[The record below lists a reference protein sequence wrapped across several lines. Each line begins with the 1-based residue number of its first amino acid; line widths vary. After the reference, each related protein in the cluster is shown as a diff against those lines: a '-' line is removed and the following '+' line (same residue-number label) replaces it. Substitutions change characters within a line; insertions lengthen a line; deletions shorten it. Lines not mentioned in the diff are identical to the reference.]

1 MSSVSKISSGAVA
14 KPQARRLPAPVA
26 GIDLNFCRN
35 PACALYGV
43 APDPF
48 KRPHGT
54 RPAPP
59 GVPRGVVAGKKH
71 EEYYQCP
78 ACRTT
83 SRIKNNRAV
92 AEEYERL
99 CRLRKIDPCAPACR
113 NAACANEHVPVAG
126 HPEHYQRFGNTK
138 AGDPRWRC
146 KGCAR
151 TFSVGKPTRRHK
163 RSDKNRLVLEMLCN
177 DLSLAKASKI
187 SGLAYGDIYR
197 RIGFYHDQV
206 RSFVARREDFSRID
220 FRVAGSRFAT
230 DSQALTINWPSRKRR
245 FPVVFQHLCSAHA
258 RSGFIMEA
266 SFQLDPDTSPTEA
279 EAQSVA
285 AAENHVSTAFRK
297 HARIWMKTEF
307 DAHLFRLARAAG
319 LAHVVEYGLPAT
331 GTMLRYD
338 VMQFAHA
345 MRLRDHI
352 GDTDASL
359 MFVMDGD
366 AGLKQAFSTVF
377 QPVVSK
383 ERAHLAVIDFDKAM
397 TNDMRNQIVAN
408 GRNSLC
414 SATGL
419 TPTELSLIPSE
430 YYSEIVDEEVGVRL
444 VGEPVG
450 AWFQYPFPSKSEPNK
465 RVLLLT
471 DHPGLDARNKARLM
485 RLATLRSVDSY
496 FHRFRSNIRFASR
509 PQISTNGPGRVW
521 GRHHLYDPVVLSK
534 LVEIYRFYHNWMEPG
549 VDGKTPAMRIG
560 LARGRVYERD
570 LL

>member
-14 KPQARRLPAPVA
+14 VPLARRLPAPIA
-26 GIDLNFCRN
+26 GVDLNFCRN

-43 APDPF
+43 PPDPF
-48 KRPHGT
+48 KRPNGT
-54 RPAPP
+54 PAAPP

-83 SRIKNNRAV
+83 SRIKNNHAV
-92 AEEYERL
+92 VEEHERL
-99 CRLRKIDPCAPACR
+99 CRIRKVDPCAPACR
-113 NAACANEHVPVAG
+113 TPHCANQNIPVAG
-126 HPEHYQRFGNTK
+126 NERCYHRFGITK
-138 AGDPRWRC
+138 GGDPRWRC
-146 KGCAR
+146 KGCAK

-163 RSDKNRLVLEMLCN
+163 RSDKNRLVLDMLCN
-177 DLSLAKASKI
+177 DLSLAKVSKI
-187 SGLAYGDIYR
+187 SGLAYRDIYR
-197 RIGFYHDQV
+197 RIAFYHDRV

-220 FRVAGSRFAT
+220 FGVVGSRFAT

-266 SFQLDPDTSPTEA
+266 SFQLDPDISPVEA
-279 EAQSVA
+279 EAQSLA
-285 AAENHVSTAFRK
+285 AAEGPVSTAFRR
-297 HARIWMKTEF
+297 HARVWTKTEF
-307 DAHLFRLARAAG
+307 DAYLVRLAQAAG
-319 LAHVVEYGLPAT
+319 LSQVEEYGLPAT

-352 GDTDASL
+352 GETDAPL
-359 MFVMDGD
+359 IFVMDGD

-377 QPVVSK
+377 QPAVAK
-383 ERAHLAVIDFDKAM
+383 GRAHLAIIDFEKAM
-397 TNDMRNQIVAN
+397 TNDMRNQVVAN

-430 YYSEIVDEEVGVRL
+430 FYTEIVDEEVGVRL

-450 AWFQYPFPSKSEPNK
+450 AWFQYPFPTKSEPNK

-471 DHPGLDARNKARLM
+471 DHPGLTALEKAKLM

-509 PQISTNGPGRVW
+509 PQITTNGHGRVW
-521 GRHHLYDPVVLSK
+521 ARHHLYDPVVLSK
-534 LVEIYRFYHNWMEPG
+534 LVEVYRFYHNWMEPG

-560 LARGRVYERD
+560 LARGRIYDRD